1 MVSYTHP
8 QPSWWNR
15 IRNSGGRRSCN
26 NQGTIKSGIDPAS
39 IRAIAVSCQSP
50 CALLVDKNGTPLHN
64 TDLDGQEKY

>member
-1 MVSYTHP
+1 MEQDP
-8 QPSWWNR
+8 EFWWK
-15 IRNSGGRRSCN
+15 GVVV
-26 NQGTIKSGIDPAS
+26 TIKKVLSKSGIDPAS